1 MTNKFIYT
9 YALSAT
15 LLLAANTN
23 KEIIL
28 EHNQNSNNPLDV
40 ILKVTNTSGKNTKIA
55 LSNFA
60 NEHGIIMK
68 DLFTVLEDGV
78 KIPYIGPTVLMMKP
92 TRKTLKAYE
101 SYQSHVNLEE
111 YYKVK
116 PGTHIYEIYYGKQN
130 NNSTNTLE
138 IETTITKKNTPYA
151 VYAQAVGVNT
161 CSSSQMS
168 TLRASLQDARTYALK
183 AKNNL
188 VNSPRSHAL
197 YQKWFGTATPD
208 RYNTVY
214 TNYSRIYNGLNQNV
228 TYDCTV
234 TNYCTGGA
242 AAYVYKSQPYQLHI
256 CPIYLRQNAFMRAA
270 MQVHEMS
277 HFSNVADT
285 IDGDGTV
292 NQYGTPSHT
301 GSGWAKNIAQTN
313 PVAAMRNAYS
323 YQYYVYELAQSK
335 GNSGKD
341 TSGGNNGGGTSG
353 GSTSTLS
360 YDFNNN
366 GNVQGWKHRNINA
379 YRPSN
384 GMWLFHASSN
394 DPQIISPKININADV
409 IKTVTIRMANAF
421 TSSYYSNLQLFWKSS
436 NNGFSEY
443 RSKIIS
449 ITNHGGW
456 TTYTLDMS
464 NHPGW
469 RGNISQIRIDPLTRG
484 DGHWIGIDYIRLTR

>member
-23 KEIIL
+23 KEIVL

-55 LSNFA
+55 LSNFV

-78 KIPYIGPTVLMMKP
+78 KIPYIGPTVLIMKP
-92 TRKTLKAYE
+92 ARKTLKAYE

-130 NNSTNTLE
+130 NNLTNTLE
-138 IETTITKKNTPYA
+138 IETTITKKNTPYS

-168 TLRASLQDARTYALK
+168 TLRASLEDARTYALK

-188 VNSPRSHAL
+188 VNSPLSHAL
-197 YQKWFGTATPD
+197 YQKWFGTATPG
-208 RYNTVY
+208 RYHTVY
-214 TNYSRIYNGLNQNV
+214 TSYSKIYDGLNQNV

-242 AAYVYKSQPYQLHI
+242 AAYVYRSQPYLLHI
-256 CPIYLRQNAFMRAA
+256 CPIYLKQNTFMRAA

-277 HFSNVADT
+277 HFSNVTNT

-292 NQYGTPSHT
+292 DQYGSPSHT
-301 GSGWAKNIAQTN
+301 GSGWAKNIAQSN
-313 PVAAMRNAYS
+313 PVAAIHNAYS

-335 GNSGKD
+335 GNGKND
-341 TSGGNNGGGTSG
+341 SDHNSG

-360 YDFNNN
+360 YEFNN
-366 GNVQGWKHRNINA
+366 GNAQGWKHRHITPHG
-379 YRPSN
+379 PSN
-384 GMWLFHASSN
+384 GRWFFQASSR
-394 DPQIISPKININADV
+394 DPQLISPKININADV

-421 TSSYYSNLQLFWKSS
+421 TSPSYSSLQLFWKSR
-436 NNGFSEY
+436 NNEFSES

-449 ITNHGGW
+449 IANHGGW